1 MSEAIASKEE
11 RLVRYNANIAA
22 ADKDPQLSPET
33 GKPLSKVNTIR
44 FGAGFLLFGVL
55 WMSGLGIVSAVLL
68 PMHYKTIE
76 GADPDALVGIV
87 NAFTAVAS
95 LVANLSATS
104 PIVPAPGSVVVLRG
118 LFSVR
123 CSVASPC
130 S

>member
-55 WMSGLGIVSAVLL
+55 
-68 PMHYKTIE
+68 
-76 GADPDALVGIV
+76 
-87 NAFTAVAS
+87 
-95 LVANLSATS
+95 
-104 PIVPAPGSVVVLRG
+104 
-118 LFSVR
+118 
-123 CSVASPC
+123 
-130 S
+130 

>member
-68 PMHYKTIE
+68 PMHYKTPSKAPIRM
-76 GADPDALVGIV
+76 LSL
-87 NAFTAVAS
+87 AS
-95 LVANLSATS
+95 SMRS
-104 PIVPAPGSVVVLRG
+104 PQWHP
-118 LFSVR
+118 
-123 CSVASPC
+123 
-130 S
+130 

>member
-33 GKPLSKVNTIR
+33 GKPLSRVNTIS

-76 GADPDALVGIV
+76 GTDPDALVGIV

-95 LVANLSATS
+95 LVANLMF
-104 PIVPAPGSVVVLRG
+104 GN
-118 LFSVR
+118 FSDR
-123 CSVASPC
+123 SLVASPC

>member
-68 PMHYKTIE
+68 PMHTRPSKAPIRM
-76 GADPDALVGIV
+76 LSL
-87 NAFTAVAS
+87 AS
-95 LVANLSATS
+95 SMRS
-104 PIVPAPGSVVVLRG
+104 PQWHP
-118 LFSVR
+118 
-123 CSVASPC
+123 
-130 S
+130 